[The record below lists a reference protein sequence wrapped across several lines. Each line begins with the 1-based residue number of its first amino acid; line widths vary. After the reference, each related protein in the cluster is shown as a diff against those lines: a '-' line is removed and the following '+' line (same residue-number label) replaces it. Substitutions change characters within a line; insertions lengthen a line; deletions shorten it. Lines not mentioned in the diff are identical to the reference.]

1 MLLVLRKGDGEM
13 SEPTILTARL
23 CGPEFEKR
31 LDFLMRQM
39 AHTCWTEEM
48 AVAIRALHVR
58 LQEYQSAANELADFL
73 RDKWSVKDTD
83 AIAIY
88 CAALVAGIVEGWT
101 KMKPE
106 NGFVHVS
113 NFPDIGRVEID
124 IHRADGKSAAETIG
138 ELHAQVE
145 ALTDE
150 RDALS
155 KQVDALLGAEVR
167 EADAAR
173 GKG

>member
-1 MLLVLRKGDGEM
+1 M

-48 AVAIRALHVR
+48 AVAIRALH
-58 LQEYQSAANELADFL
+58 
-73 RDKWSVKDTD
+73 
-83 AIAIY
+83 
-88 CAALVAGIVEGWT
+88 
-101 KMKPE
+101 
-106 NGFVHVS
+106 
-113 NFPDIGRVEID
+113 
-124 IHRADGKSAAETIG
+124 
-138 ELHAQVE
+138 AQV
-145 ALTDE
+145 ATLTDE